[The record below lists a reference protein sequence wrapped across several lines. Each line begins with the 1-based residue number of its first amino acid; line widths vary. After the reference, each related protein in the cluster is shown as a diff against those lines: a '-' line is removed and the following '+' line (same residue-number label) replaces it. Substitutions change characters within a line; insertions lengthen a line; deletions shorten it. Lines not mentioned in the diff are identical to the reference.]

1 MLVNDDI
8 HALSKAVSGP
18 VVLPDSPAFAE
29 ETFAFNLA
37 TVHRPDVVLG
47 AADAQDVAAA
57 VKWAAERGLPVS
69 VQSTGHGA
77 DSAIDGG
84 LLINTRRLQDLKI
97 DPVERTARVGA
108 GVKWRTVLE
117 ASVPHGLVG
126 LHGSSTDVGV
136 VGYTVGGGLP
146 VLGRAHGF
154 AADHVRSMDI
164 VTADGALRRI
174 DADAEAEL
182 FSLMRGGKGNF
193 GIVTA
198 LEFSLFPVSE
208 FYGGGII
215 YPGTDAATILAA
227 FREWLPTLPDDT
239 SPSISLLR
247 LPDVDFVP
255 EPLRN
260 QFVVHLRFAFLGNR
274 EDGDA
279 LLAPMRAVSTPLMD
293 TAGPMSYLD
302 VDQIHMDPTDPLP
315 FTEGGAL
322 LKDFGE
328 DAVADLLELTGDGS
342 GCPLLLAEI
351 RPLGGALSQ
360 SAVSQSRLSQAP
372 LSQGGELPDAVSGR
386 DAAFLLFLVGF
397 KMPPVAE
404 AVAASIREILAAMA
418 PHSTGYT
425 LVNFHGEPGDEAD
438 RARAWSPAVYERMRS
453 AKSTYDPG
461 NLLRFGHAIT
471 GAPAAS

>member
-1 MLVNDDI
+1 MLVSDDI
-8 HALSKAVSGP
+8 HALSRAVGGP
-18 VVLPDSPAFAE
+18 VVLPGSPEFAE
-29 ETFAFNLA
+29 ETFAFNVA

-57 VKWAAERGLPVS
+57 VKWAAEHRIPVS

-84 LLINTRRLQDLKI
+84 LLINTRRLQDLQI

-108 GVKWRTVLE
+108 GVKWRTLLE

-164 VTADGALRRI
+164 VTADGALRRN

-215 YPGTDAATILAA
+215 YPGADAATILAA
-227 FREWLPTLPDDT
+227 FRQWLPTLPDDA
-239 SPSISLLR
+239 SPSVSLLR
-247 LPDVDFVP
+247 LPDMDFVP

-302 VDQIHMDPTDPLP
+302 VDQIHMDPADPLP

-322 LKDFGE
+322 LKDFGDE
-328 DAVADLLELTGDGS
+328 TVADLLELTGDGS
-342 GCPLLLAEI
+342 DCPLLLVEI
-351 RPLGGALSQ
+351 RPLGGALSRPAL
-360 SAVSQSRLSQAP
+360 SRPGVMPDAV
-372 LSQGGELPDAVSGR
+372 PDAVSGR

-397 KMPPVAE
+397 KVPPIAE
-404 AVAASIREILAAMA
+404 AVAASIRGILAAMA

-453 AKSTYDPG
+453 AKATYDPG

-471 GAPAAS
+471 GAPAAG

>member
-1 MLVNDDI
+1 MLVSDDI
-8 HALSKAVSGP
+8 HALSTAVSGI
-18 VVLPDSPAFAE
+18 VAVPDSPEFAE
-29 ETFAFNLA
+29 ETFAFNVA

-47 AADAQDVAAA
+47 AADAQDVAAG
-57 VKWAAERGLPVS
+57 VKWAAARRLPVA

-77 DSAIDGG
+77 NSAVDGG
-84 LLINTRRLQDLKI
+84 LLINTRRLQELQV

-108 GVKWRTVLE
+108 GVKWRSVLQ
-117 ASVPHGLVG
+117 ASVPHGLIG

-154 AADHVRSMDI
+154 AAEHVRGMEV

-174 DADAEAEL
+174 DAEAEAEL
-182 FSLMRGGKGNF
+182 FALMCGGKGNF

-198 LEFSLFPVSE
+198 LEFNLFPLGD

-215 YPGTDAATILAA
+215 YPGADAAPILAA
-227 FREWLPTLPDDT
+227 FRQWIPTLPDDA

-247 LPDVDFVP
+247 LPDMEFVP
-255 EPLRN
+255 PPLRG

-293 TAGPMSYLD
+293 TAGPMNYLD
-302 VDQIHMDPTDPLP
+302 VDQIHMDPADPLP
-315 FTEGGAL
+315 YTEGGAL

-328 DAVADLLELTGDGS
+328 EAAADLLRLAGDGTD
-342 GCPLLLAEI
+342 CPLLLIEI
-351 RPLGGALSQ
+351 RALGGALS
-360 SAVSQSRLSQAP
+360 R
-372 LSQGGELPDAVSGR
+372 GGVLPDAVSGR

-397 KMPPVAE
+397 KVPEMVEPVT
-404 AVAASIREILAAMA
+404 ASIRAILAAMA
-418 PHSTGYT
+418 PYSTGHT

-438 RARAWSPAVYERMRS
+438 RARAWSPAVYERMRA

-461 NLLRFGHAIT
+461 NLLRFGHAIN
-471 GAPAAS
+471 GSPAAT

>member
-8 HALSKAVSGP
+8 HALSTAVSGI
-18 VVLPDSPAFAE
+18 VAVPDSPEFAE
-29 ETFAFNLA
+29 ETFAFNVA

-47 AADAQDVAAA
+47 AADAKDVAAG
-57 VKWAAERGLPVS
+57 VKWAAERRLPVS

-77 DSAIDGG
+77 ESAVEGG
-84 LLINTRRLQDLKI
+84 LLITTRRLQELHI

-108 GVKWRTVLE
+108 GVKWRSVLE
-117 ASVPHGLVG
+117 ASVPHGLIG

-154 AADHVRSMDI
+154 AADHVRSMDV

-174 DADAEAEL
+174 DAEAEAEL
-182 FSLMRGGKGNF
+182 FALMCGGKGNF

-198 LEFSLFPVSE
+198 LEFNLFPLGD

-215 YPGTDAATILAA
+215 YPGADAEPVLAA
-227 FREWLPTLPDDT
+227 FLEWLPTLPEDT

-247 LPDVDFVP
+247 LPDMDFVP
-255 EPLRN
+255 PPLRG

-274 EDGDA
+274 ADGDA

-302 VDQIHMDPTDPLP
+302 VDQIHMDPADPLP
-315 FTEGGAL
+315 FTDGGAL
-322 LKDFGE
+322 LKDFDGE
-328 DAVADLLELTGDGS
+328 AAAELLRLAGDGTD
-342 GCPLLLAEI
+342 CPLLLIEI
-351 RPLGGALSQ
+351 RPLGGAL
-360 SAVSQSRLSQAP
+360 AR
-372 LSQGGELPDAVSGR
+372 GGVLANTVSGR

-397 KMPPVAE
+397 KVPDAVE
-404 AVAASIREILAAMA
+404 AVTASIRAILAAMA
-418 PHSTGYT
+418 PYSTGYT

-438 RARAWSPAVYERMRS
+438 RARAWSPAVYERMRA

-461 NLLRFGHAIT
+461 NLLRFGHAIN

>member
-1 MLVNDDI
+1 MLAIDDI
-8 HALSKAVSGP
+8 QALSNAVSGP
-18 VVLPDSPAFAE
+18 VALPDSLEFAA
-29 ETFAFNLA
+29 ETAAFNVA

-57 VKWAAERGLPVS
+57 VKWAAERRLPVS

-77 DSAIDGG
+77 SSAIDGG
-84 LLINTRRLQDLKI
+84 LLINTRRLQDLRI

-174 DADAEAEL
+174 DADTEAEL

-227 FREWLPTLPDDT
+227 FRQWLPTLPDDA

-247 LPDVDFVP
+247 LPDMDFVP

-302 VDQIHMDPTDPLP
+302 VDQIHMDPADPLP
-315 FTEGGAL
+315 FTEGGAI
-322 LKDFGE
+322 LKDFGDE
-328 DAVADLLELTGDGS
+328 TVADLLELTGDRS
-342 GCPLLLAEI
+342 GCPLLLVEI
-351 RPLGGALSQ
+351 RPFGGALSR
-360 SAVSQSRLSQAP
+360 AALSQAGP
-372 LSQGGELPDAVSGR
+372 PDAVSGR
-386 DAAFLLFLVGF
+386 DAAFMLFLVGF
-397 KMPPVAE
+397 KTPPIAE
-404 AVAASIREILAAMA
+404 AVAASIRGILAAMA

-461 NLLRFGHAIT
+461 NLLRFGHTIT
-471 GAPAAS
+471 GAPPAP

>member
-8 HALSKAVSGP
+8 HALSAAVDGI
-18 VVLPDSPAFAE
+18 VAVPDSPEFAE
-29 ETFAFNLA
+29 ETFAFNAA

-47 AADAQDVAAA
+47 AADAQDVAAG
-57 VKWAAERGLPVS
+57 VKWAAERRIPVS

-77 DSAIDGG
+77 ESAVDGG
-84 LLINTRRLQDLKI
+84 LLINTRRLQELQI

-108 GVKWRTVLE
+108 GVKWRHLLE
-117 ASVPHGLVG
+117 ASVPHGLIG

-154 AADHVRSMDI
+154 AADHVRSMEV

-174 DADAEAEL
+174 DAEAEAEL
-182 FSLMRGGKGNF
+182 FALMCGGKGNF

-198 LEFSLFPVSE
+198 LEFNLFPLGE

-215 YPGTDAATILAA
+215 YPGADAAPILAA
-227 FREWLPTLPDDT
+227 FREWLPTLPEAA

-247 LPDVDFVP
+247 LPDMDFVP
-255 EPLRN
+255 APLRG

-274 EDGDA
+274 QEGDE

-302 VDQIHMDPTDPLP
+302 VDQIHMDPADPLP
-315 FTEGGAL
+315 FTDGGAL
-322 LKDFGE
+322 LKEFGE
-328 DAVADLLELTGDGS
+328 EAAGELLRLAGDGTD
-342 GCPLLLAEI
+342 CPLLLIEI
-351 RPLGGALSQ
+351 RPLGGALS
-360 SAVSQSRLSQAP
+360 R
-372 LSQGGELPDAVSGR
+372 GGVRPDAVSGR
-386 DAAFLLFLVGF
+386 DAAFLLFLLGF
-397 KMPPVAE
+397 KLPPGLP
-404 AVAASIREILAAMA
+404 AVSESIRAILAAMA
-418 PHSTGYT
+418 PYSTGYT

-438 RARAWSPAVYERMRS
+438 RARAWSPAVYERMRA
-453 AKSTYDPG
+453 AKSSYDPG

-471 GAPAAS
+471 GVPAAG

>member
-8 HALSKAVSGP
+8 HALSAAVSGI
-18 VVLPDSPAFAE
+18 VAVPDSPEFAE
-29 ETFAFNLA
+29 ETFAFNAA

-47 AADAQDVAAA
+47 AADAQDISAG
-57 VKWAAERGLPVS
+57 VKWAAERRLPVS

-77 DSAIDGG
+77 ESAVDGG
-84 LLINTRRLQDLKI
+84 LLITTRRLQEVQI

-117 ASVPHGLVG
+117 ASVPHGLIG

-154 AADHVRSMDI
+154 AADHVRSMEV

-174 DADAEAEL
+174 DAEAEAEL
-182 FSLMRGGKGNF
+182 FALMCGGKGNF

-198 LEFSLFPVSE
+198 LEFNLFPLE
-208 FYGGGII
+208 NFYGGGII
-215 YPGTDAATILAA
+215 YPGADASAVLTA
-227 FREWLPTLPDDT
+227 FRKWLPTLPDEA

-247 LPDVDFVP
+247 LPDMEFVP
-255 EPLRN
+255 QPLRG
-260 QFVVHLRFAFLGNR
+260 QFVVHMPFAFLGNR

-293 TAGPMSYLD
+293 TAGPMDYLD
-302 VDQIHMDPTDPLP
+302 VDQVYMDPADPLP
-315 FTEGGAL
+315 FTDAGAL
-322 LKDFGE
+322 LKEFGE
-328 DAVADLLELTGDGS
+328 EAAGELLRLAGDGTD
-342 GCPLLLAEI
+342 CPLLMIEI
-351 RPLGGALSQ
+351 RPLGGALS
-360 SAVSQSRLSQAP
+360 R
-372 LSQGGELPDAVSGR
+372 GGVLPDAVSGR
-386 DAAFLLFLVGF
+386 DAAFLLFLLGL
-397 KMPPVAE
+397 KLPPVLP
-404 AVAASIREILAAMA
+404 AVTESIHAILAAMA
-418 PHSTGYT
+418 PYSTGYT

-438 RARAWSPAVYERMRS
+438 RARAWSPAVYERMRA
-453 AKSTYDPG
+453 AKSSYDPG

-471 GAPAAS
+471 GVPAG

>member
-8 HALSKAVSGP
+8 QALSTAVSGI
-18 VVLPDSPAFAE
+18 VAVPDSPEFAE
-29 ETFAFNLA
+29 ETFAFNVA

-47 AADAQDVAAA
+47 AADAQDVAAG
-57 VKWAAERGLPVS
+57 VKWAAERRLPVS

-77 DSAIDGG
+77 DCAVDGG
-84 LLINTRRLQDLKI
+84 LLITTRRLQELQI

-108 GVKWRTVLE
+108 GVKWRSVLE
-117 ASVPHGLVG
+117 ASVPHGLIG

-154 AADHVRSMDI
+154 AADHVRSMDV

-174 DADAEAEL
+174 DAEAEAEL
-182 FSLMRGGKGNF
+182 FSLMCGGKGNF

-198 LEFSLFPVSE
+198 LEFNLFPLGD

-215 YPGTDAATILAA
+215 YPGADAAPILTA
-227 FREWLPTLPDDT
+227 FREWLPTLPDDA

-247 LPDVDFVP
+247 LPDMDFVP
-255 EPLRN
+255 PPLRG

-302 VDQIHMDPTDPLP
+302 VDQIHMDPADPLP
-315 FTEGGAL
+315 FTDGGAL

-328 DAVADLLELTGDGS
+328 EAAAELLRLAGDGTD
-342 GCPLLLAEI
+342 CPLLLIEI
-351 RPLGGALSQ
+351 RPLGGALS
-360 SAVSQSRLSQAP
+360 R
-372 LSQGGELPDAVSGR
+372 GGVLPNAVSGR
-386 DAAFLLFLVGF
+386 DAAFLLFLVGLEGAAI
-397 KMPPVAE
+397 AE
-404 AVAASIREILAAMA
+404 AVSRI
-418 PHSTGYT
+418 H
-425 LVNFHGEPGDEAD
+425 PGHPCRDGSPLNRIHAGQFPW
-438 RARAWSPAVYERMRS
+438 RARR
-453 AKSTYDPG
+453 
-461 NLLRFGHAIT
+461 
-471 GAPAAS
+471 

>member
-8 HALSKAVSGP
+8 QALSMAVSGI
-18 VVLPDSPAFAE
+18 VAVPDSPGFAE
-29 ETFAFNLA
+29 ETFAFNVA

-47 AADAQDVAAA
+47 AADAQDVAAG
-57 VKWAAERGLPVS
+57 VRWAAERRLPVS

-77 DSAIDGG
+77 ESAVDGG
-84 LLINTRRLQDLKI
+84 LLITTRRLQELQI

-108 GVKWRTVLE
+108 GVKWRSVLE
-117 ASVPHGLVG
+117 ASVPHGLIG

-154 AADHVRSMDI
+154 AADHVRSMEV

-174 DADAEAEL
+174 DADAEADL
-182 FSLMRGGKGNF
+182 FKLMCGGKGNF

-198 LEFSLFPVSE
+198 LEFSLFPLGD

-215 YPGTDAATILAA
+215 YPGADAAPILAA
-227 FREWLPTLPDDT
+227 FREWLPTLPEAA

-247 LPDVDFVP
+247 LPDMDFVP
-255 EPLRN
+255 APLRG

-293 TAGPMSYLD
+293 TAGPMNYLD
-302 VDQIHMDPTDPLP
+302 VDQIHMDPVDPLP
-315 FTEGGAL
+315 FMDGGAL

-328 DAVADLLELTGDGS
+328 EAVAELLRLAGDGTD
-342 GCPLLLAEI
+342 CPLLMIEI
-351 RPLGGALSQ
+351 RPLGAALS
-360 SAVSQSRLSQAP
+360 R
-372 LSQGGELPDAVSGR
+372 GGVVPDAVSGR
-386 DAAFLLFLVGF
+386 DAAFVLFLLGLKV
-397 KMPPVAE
+397 PPVLP
-404 AVAASIREILAAMA
+404 AVTESIRAILAAMA
-418 PHSTGYT
+418 PYSTGYT

-438 RARAWSPAVYERMRS
+438 RARAWSPAVYERMRA
-453 AKSTYDPG
+453 AKSSYDPG

-471 GAPAAS
+471 GVPAAG

>member
-8 HALSKAVSGP
+8 HALSTSVSGI
-18 VVLPDSPAFAE
+18 VAVPDSPEFAE
-29 ETFAFNLA
+29 ETFAFNAA

-47 AADAQDVAAA
+47 AADAQDVAAG

-77 DSAIDGG
+77 ESAVDGG
-84 LLINTRRLQDLKI
+84 LLITTRRLQEVQI

-108 GVKWRTVLE
+108 GVKWRSVLE
-117 ASVPHGLVG
+117 ASVPHGLIG

-154 AADHVRSMDI
+154 AADHVRSMEV
-164 VTADGALRRI
+164 VTADGVLRRI
-174 DADAEAEL
+174 DAEAEAEL
-182 FSLMRGGKGNF
+182 FGLMCGGKGNF

-198 LEFSLFPVSE
+198 LEFSLFPLGD

-215 YPGTDAATILAA
+215 YPGADAVPVLAA
-227 FREWLPTLPDDT
+227 FREWLPTLPDIAA
-239 SPSISLLR
+239 PSISLLR
-247 LPDVDFVP
+247 LPDLEFVP
-255 EPLRN
+255 APLRG
-260 QFVVHLRFAFLGNR
+260 QFVVHLPFAFLGNR
-274 EDGDA
+274 EEGDA

-302 VDQIHMDPTDPLP
+302 VDQIYMDPADPLP
-315 FTEGGAL
+315 FTDAGAL

-328 DAVADLLELTGDGS
+328 DAVAELLRHAGDGTD
-342 GCPLLLAEI
+342 CPLLLIEI
-351 RPLGGALSQ
+351 RPLGGALS
-360 SAVSQSRLSQAP
+360 R
-372 LSQGGELPDAVSGR
+372 GGVLPDAVSGR
-386 DAAFLLFLVGF
+386 DAAFLLFLLGF

-404 AVAASIREILAAMA
+404 AVTESIRAILAAMV
-418 PHSTGYT
+418 PYSTGYT
-425 LVNFHGEPGDEAD
+425 LVNFHGQPGDETD
-438 RARAWSPAVYERMRS
+438 RARAWSPAVYERMRA
-453 AKSTYDPG
+453 AKASYDPG

-471 GAPAAS
+471 GAPAPG

>member
-8 HALSKAVSGP
+8 HTLSMSVSGI
-18 VVLPDSPAFAE
+18 VAAPDSPGFAE
-29 ETFAFNLA
+29 ETFAYNAA

-47 AADAQDVAAA
+47 AADAQDVAAG
-57 VKWAAERGLPVS
+57 VRWAAERRLPVS

-77 DSAIDGG
+77 DSAVDGG
-84 LLINTRRLQDLKI
+84 LLINTRRLQELKI

-108 GVKWRTVLE
+108 GVKWRSVLE
-117 ASVPHGLVG
+117 ASVPHGLIG

-154 AADHVRSMDI
+154 AADHVRSMEV

-174 DADAEAEL
+174 DAEAEAEL
-182 FSLMRGGKGNF
+182 FALMCGGKGNF

-198 LEFSLFPVSE
+198 LEFSLFPLGE

-215 YPGTDAATILAA
+215 YPGADAALILAA
-227 FREWLPTLPDDT
+227 FRGWLATLPDAAA
-239 SPSISLLR
+239 PSISLLR
-247 LPDVDFVP
+247 LPDLEFVP
-255 EPLRN
+255 APLRG

-302 VDQIHMDPTDPLP
+302 VDQIHMDPPDPLP
-315 FTEGGAL
+315 FTDGGAL

-328 DAVADLLELTGDGS
+328 EAARELLRLAGDGTD
-342 GCPLLLAEI
+342 CPLLLIEI
-351 RPLGGALSQ
+351 RPLGGALS
-360 SAVSQSRLSQAP
+360 R
-372 LSQGGELPDAVSGR
+372 GGVLPDAVSGR
-386 DAAFLLFLVGF
+386 DAAFLLFLLGF

-404 AVAASIREILAAMA
+404 AVTGSIRAILAALA
-418 PHSTGYT
+418 PYSTGYT

-438 RARAWSPAVYERMRS
+438 RARAWSPAVYERMRA
-453 AKSTYDPG
+453 AKASYDPG

-471 GAPAAS
+471 GAPAAG

>member
-1 MLVNDDI
+1 M
-8 HALSKAVSGP
+8 
-18 VVLPDSPAFAE
+18 PDSPEFAE
-29 ETFAFNLA
+29 ETFAFNAA

-47 AADAQDVAAA
+47 AADAQDVAAG
-57 VKWAAERGLPVS
+57 VKWAAERRLPVS

-77 DSAIDGG
+77 ESAVDGG
-84 LLINTRRLQDLKI
+84 LLINTRRLQDLQI

-146 VLGRAHGF
+146 LLGRAHGF
-154 AADHVRSMDI
+154 AADHVRSMEI

-174 DADAEAEL
+174 DAEADAEL
-182 FSLMRGGKGNF
+182 FALMCGGKGNF

-198 LEFSLFPVSE
+198 LEFSLFPLGD

-215 YPGTDAATILAA
+215 YPGTDAAASWPRSA
-227 FREWLPTLPDDT
+227 DGCPRCPDDA

-247 LPDVDFVP
+247 LPTWTSCP
-255 EPLRN
+255 PPLRD

-293 TAGPMSYLD
+293 TAGPMGYLD
-302 VDQIHMDPTDPLP
+302 VDQIHMDPADPLP
-315 FTEGGAL
+315 FTDGGAL

-328 DAVADLLELTGDGS
+328 EAVADLLELAVRVRTARCSWWRS
-342 GCPLLLAEI
+342 GRSVGRCP
-351 RPLGGALSQ
+351 RR
-360 SAVSQSRLSQAP
+360 SAA
-372 LSQGGELPDAVSGR
+372 LPDAVSGR

-397 KMPPVAE
+397 KTPPVAE
-404 AVAASIREILAAMA
+404 AVAASIRDILAAMA
-418 PHSTGYT
+418 PTQPAIRWSISMASRAMRPTGPGPGRPRSTSGC
-425 LVNFHGEPGDEAD
+425 GP
-438 RARAWSPAVYERMRS
+438 RSPATTPAISCASAMRS
-453 AKSTYDPG
+453 PG
-461 NLLRFGHAIT
+461 AVLGT
-471 GAPAAS
+471 GGPK

>member
-1 MLVNDDI
+1 MLVTGDI
-8 HALSKAVSGP
+8 HALSSAVSGL
-18 VVLPDSPAFAE
+18 VALPDSPGFAE
-29 ETFAFNLA
+29 ETFAFNAA

-57 VKWAAERGLPVS
+57 MKWAAERRFPVS

-77 DSAIDGG
+77 EIPIDGG
-84 LLINTRRLQDLKI
+84 LLINTRRLQDMHV

-117 ASVPHGLVG
+117 ASVPHGLLG

-136 VGYTVGGGLP
+136 VGYTLGGGLP

-154 AADHVRSMDI
+154 AADHVRSMDV
-164 VTADGALRRI
+164 VTADGELRRI

-182 FSLMRGGKGNF
+182 FALMRGGKGNF

-198 LEFSLFPVSE
+198 LEFSLFPFSD

-215 YPGTDAATILAA
+215 YPGADAATVLAA
-227 FREWLPTLPDDT
+227 FRQWLAILPDHA
-239 SPSISLLR
+239 SPSVSLLR
-247 LPDVDFVP
+247 LPDMDFIP
-255 EPLRN
+255 APLRG
-260 QFVVHLRFAFLGNR
+260 QFVVHLRFAFLGNG

-293 TAGPMSYLD
+293 TAGPMGYLD
-302 VDQIHMDPTDPLP
+302 VDQVHMDPADPLP
-315 FTEGGAL
+315 FADGGAL
-322 LKDFGE
+322 LKDFGDE
-328 DAVADLLELTGDGS
+328 TVADLLELAGDGS
-342 GCPLLLAEI
+342 GCPLLLVEI
-351 RPLGGALSQ
+351 RPLGGALGK
-360 SAVSQSRLSQAP
+360 AAA
-372 LSQGGELPDAVSGR
+372 LPDAVSGR
-386 DAAFLLFLVGF
+386 DAAFLLFLLGF
-397 KMPPVAE
+397 KMPPIAE
-404 AVAASIREILAAMA
+404 AVAASIRGILAAMA

-461 NLLRFGHAIT
+461 NLLRFGHTIT
-471 GAPAAS
+471 GTAAAG

>member
-1 MLVNDDI
+1 MLVSDDI
-8 HALSKAVSGP
+8 HALSRAVSGP

-57 VKWAAERGLPVS
+57 VKWAAEHRLPVS

-174 DADAEAEL
+174 DAHDEAEL

-198 LEFSLFPVSE
+198 LEFSLFPVGE

-215 YPGTDAATILAA
+215 YPGADAAPILAA
-227 FREWLPTLPDDT
+227 FRQWLPTLPDDA

-247 LPDVDFVP
+247 LPDMDFVP

-274 EDGDA
+274 EDGDG

-293 TAGPMSYLD
+293 TAGPMDYLD

-322 LKDFGE
+322 LKDFGDE
-328 DAVADLLELTGDGS
+328 TVADLLELAGDGS

-351 RPLGGALSQ
+351 RPLGGALSRA
-360 SAVSQSRLSQAP
+360 AVLPDA
-372 LSQGGELPDAVSGR
+372 LPDAVSGR

-397 KMPPVAE
+397 KMPPIAE

-438 RARAWSPAVYERMRS
+438 RARAWTPAVYERMRS

-471 GAPAAS
+471 GAPAAG

>member
-8 HALSKAVSGP
+8 HALSRAVSGP
-18 VVLPDSPAFAE
+18 VVLPDSPEFAE
-29 ETFAFNLA
+29 ETSAFNLA
-37 TVHRPDVVLG
+37 TLHRPDVVLG
-47 AADAQDVAAA
+47 AANAQDIATA
-57 VKWAAERGLPVS
+57 VKWAAEHRLPVS

-77 DSAIDGG
+77 DSAVDGG

-164 VTADGALRRI
+164 VTADGSLRRI
-174 DADAEAEL
+174 DADTEGEL

-198 LEFSLFPVSE
+198 LEFSLFPISE

-215 YPGTDAATILAA
+215 YPGADAATILAA
-227 FREWLPTLPDDT
+227 FRQWLPTLPEDA

-247 LPDVDFVP
+247 LPDMDFVP

-322 LKDFGE
+322 LKAFDDEAAAELLRFAGE
-328 DAVADLLELTGDGS
+328 GTD
-342 GCPLLLAEI
+342 CPLILIEI
-351 RPLGGALSQ
+351 RALGGALS
-360 SAVSQSRLSQAP
+360 R
-372 LSQGGELPDAVSGR
+372 GGVLPDAVSGR
-386 DAAFLLFLVGF
+386 DAPFLLFLVGF
-397 KMPPVAE
+397 NAPEVT
-404 AVAASIREILAAMA
+404 ASIRAILAAMA
-418 PHSTGYT
+418 PYSTGYT

-453 AKSTYDPG
+453 AKSTYDPA

-471 GAPAAS
+471 GAPAS

>member
-8 HALSKAVSGP
+8 HTLSMSVSGI
-18 VVLPDSPAFAE
+18 VAAPDSPGFAE
-29 ETFAFNLA
+29 ETFAYNAA

-47 AADAQDVAAA
+47 AADAQDVAAG
-57 VKWAAERGLPVS
+57 VRWAAERRLPVS

-77 DSAIDGG
+77 DSAVDGG
-84 LLINTRRLQDLKI
+84 LLINTRRLQELKI

-108 GVKWRTVLE
+108 GVKWRSVLE
-117 ASVPHGLVG
+117 ASVPHGLIG

-154 AADHVRSMDI
+154 AADHVRSMEV

-174 DADAEAEL
+174 DAEADAEL
-182 FSLMRGGKGNF
+182 FALMCGGKGNF

-198 LEFSLFPVSE
+198 LEFSLFPLGE

-215 YPGTDAATILAA
+215 YPGADAALILAA
-227 FREWLPTLPDDT
+227 FRGWLATLPDAAA
-239 SPSISLLR
+239 PSISLLR
-247 LPDVDFVP
+247 LPDLEFVP
-255 EPLRN
+255 APLRG

-302 VDQIHMDPTDPLP
+302 VDQIHMDPPDPLP
-315 FTEGGAL
+315 FTDGGAL

-328 DAVADLLELTGDGS
+328 EAARELLRLAGDGTD
-342 GCPLLLAEI
+342 CPLLLIEI
-351 RPLGGALSQ
+351 RPLGGALS
-360 SAVSQSRLSQAP
+360 R
-372 LSQGGELPDAVSGR
+372 GGVLPDAVSGR
-386 DAAFLLFLVGF
+386 DAAFLLFLLGF

-404 AVAASIREILAAMA
+404 AVTGSIRAILAALA
-418 PHSTGYT
+418 PYSTGYT

-438 RARAWSPAVYERMRS
+438 RARAWSPAVYERMRA
-453 AKSTYDPG
+453 AKASYDPG

-471 GAPAAS
+471 GAPAAG

>member
-8 HALSKAVSGP
+8 HALSTAVSGI
-18 VVLPDSPAFAE
+18 VAVPDSPEFAA
-29 ETFAFNLA
+29 ETFAFNVA

-57 VKWAAERGLPVS
+57 VKWAAERRLPVS

-154 AADHVRSMDI
+154 AADHVRNMDI

-198 LEFSLFPVSE
+198 LEFSLFPVNE
-208 FYGGGII
+208 FYGGGIM
-215 YPGTDAATILAA
+215 YPGADAATILAA
-227 FREWLPTLPDDT
+227 FRQWLPTLPDDA

-247 LPDVDFVP
+247 LPDLDFVP

-322 LKDFGE
+322 LKDFGDE
-328 DAVADLLELTGDGS
+328 TVADLLELTGEGS
-342 GCPLLLAEI
+342 DCPLLLAEI
-351 RPLGGALSQ
+351 RPLGGALSRP
-360 SAVSQSRLSQAP
+360 ALSQAE
-372 LSQGGELPDAVSGR
+372 LSRSGALPDAVSGR

-397 KMPPVAE
+397 KMPHIAE

-418 PHSTGYT
+418 PHSTGHT

-471 GAPAAS
+471 GAPTAG

>member
-8 HALSKAVSGP
+8 HTLSMAVSGI
-18 VVLPDSPAFAE
+18 VAAPDSPGFAE
-29 ETFAFNLA
+29 ETFAYNAA

-47 AADAQDVAAA
+47 AADAQDVAAG
-57 VKWAAERGLPVS
+57 VRWAAERRLPVS

-77 DSAIDGG
+77 DSAVDGG
-84 LLINTRRLQDLKI
+84 LLINTRRLQELKI

-108 GVKWRTVLE
+108 GVKWRSVLE
-117 ASVPHGLVG
+117 ASVPHGLIG

-154 AADHVRSMDI
+154 AADHVRSMEV

-174 DADAEAEL
+174 DAEADAEL
-182 FSLMRGGKGNF
+182 FALMCGGKGNF

-198 LEFSLFPVSE
+198 LEFSLFPLGE

-215 YPGTDAATILAA
+215 YPGADAALILAA
-227 FREWLPTLPDDT
+227 FRGWLATLPDAAA
-239 SPSISLLR
+239 PSISLLR
-247 LPDVDFVP
+247 LPDLEFVP
-255 EPLRN
+255 APLRG

-302 VDQIHMDPTDPLP
+302 VDQIHMDPPDPLP
-315 FTEGGAL
+315 FTDGGAL

-328 DAVADLLELTGDGS
+328 EAARELLRLAGDGTD
-342 GCPLLLAEI
+342 CPLLLIEI
-351 RPLGGALSQ
+351 RPLGGALS
-360 SAVSQSRLSQAP
+360 R
-372 LSQGGELPDAVSGR
+372 GGVLPDAVSGR
-386 DAAFLLFLVGF
+386 DAAFLLFLLGF

-404 AVAASIREILAAMA
+404 AVTGSIRAILAALA
-418 PHSTGYT
+418 PYSTGYT

-438 RARAWSPAVYERMRS
+438 RARAWSPAVYERMRA
-453 AKSTYDPG
+453 AKASYDPG

-471 GAPAAS
+471 GAPAAG